1 MEKKYT
7 NLNEFIDD
15 NHDFCSQPIVKS
27 FINQPKNLSLL
38 ESAIIH
44 DDLSA
49 KVQLDEQ
56 FVEHF
61 FLFRLIK
68 YISTLSYYFSN
79 DFDKQRRKQKEKY
92 QLIID
97 KPSDNNKDSPS
108 IIDIFSLKQ
117 DGESHNHSLETG
129 FLIFDSIEDE
139 NLYEILIQLNK
150 KEKEIIKLLV
160 FDQLKQIE
168 VAKLFNETPQNIA
181 KTKKRIITKIRN
193 QYKKQKGD

>member
-1 MEKKYT
+1 MKKKYT
-7 NLNEFIDD
+7 SLVEFIDE
-15 NHDFCSQPIVKS
+15 NHDFFSQPIIKS
-27 FINQPKNLSLL
+27 FIDQPNNLSLL
-38 ESAIIH
+38 ELAIVH
-44 DDLSA
+44 DDSRA
-49 KVQLDEQ
+49 REQLDEQ

-79 DFDKQRRKQKEKY
+79 DFDRQRRKQKEKY
-92 QLIID
+92 PLIID
-97 KPSDNNKDSPS
+97 QPSDNNKDSPS

-117 DGESHNHSLETG
+117 DGESRNYSLETG
-129 FLIFDSIEDE
+129 FQIFDLIEDE
-139 NLYEILIQLNK
+139 DLYEILIKLNK

-181 KTKKRIITKIRN
+181 KTKKRILTKIRN